1 MTTHTTL
8 ASPPSAAGSLNFAIR
23 PACES
28 DVRDLMR
35 MIRELAQFE
44 TLEHE
49 LKTTETALHN
59 WLFGPY
65 PAAAALIATV
75 DGVRAGYAVYFH
87 TFSSFMG
94 KPGIFLE
101 DVYVRP
107 QFRRRG
113 LGSALLKAVAR
124 IGVARGC
131 GRFEW
136 IALHWNQTALKFYE
150 SLGSRVLEDWVL
162 LRMNSQEMRTLA
174 GVEVKAT

>member
-1 MTTHTTL
+1 MSTTL
-8 ASPPSAAGSLNFAIR
+8 ASPLSATGRVNFTIR

-49 LKTTETALHN
+49 LEATETSLRD
-59 WLFGPY
+59 WLFGGH

-75 DGVRAGYAVYFH
+75 DGMRAGYAVYFH
-87 TFSSFMG
+87 TFSSFAG
-94 KPGIFLE
+94 RPGIFLE

-107 QFRRRG
+107 PYRRRG

-124 IGVARGC
+124 IGVERGC

-136 IALHWNQTALKFYE
+136 IALRWNETALKFYQN
-150 SLGSRVLEDWVL
+150 LGARVMDDWVM
-162 LRMNSQEMRTLA
+162 LRMETADMRELAEVASQS
-174 GVEVKAT
+174 

>member
-1 MTTHTTL
+1 MSTKL
-8 ASPPSAAGSLNFAIR
+8 ASPLSATSLVSFTIR

-28 DVRDLMR
+28 DARDLMK

-49 LKTTETALHN
+49 LEATETSLRD
-59 WLFGPY
+59 WLFSGH

-87 TFSSFMG
+87 TFSSFAG
-94 KPGIFLE
+94 RPGIFLE

-107 QFRRRG
+107 TFRRRG
-113 LGSALLKAVAR
+113 LGSALLKAVAL
-124 IGVARGC
+124 IGAERGC

-136 IALHWNQTALKFYE
+136 IALRWNETALKFYQN
-150 SLGSRVLEDWVL
+150 LGAKVMDDWAL
-162 LRMNSQEMRTLA
+162 LRMNGREIRNLVGA
-174 GVEVKAT
+174 KEKVAA

>member
-1 MTTHTTL
+1 MSTTL
-8 ASPPSAAGSLNFAIR
+8 ASPLSAAGRVNFTIR

-28 DVRDLMR
+28 DVRDLMK

-49 LKTTETALHN
+49 LEATETSLRE
-59 WLFGPY
+59 WLFSGH

-87 TFSSFMG
+87 TFSSFAG
-94 KPGIFLE
+94 RPGIFLE

-113 LGSALLKAVAR
+113 LGSALLKEVAAIGAV
-124 IGVARGC
+124 RGC

-136 IALHWNQTALKFYE
+136 IALRWNETALKFYQ
-150 SLGSRVLEDWVL
+150 SLGARVMDDWVL
-162 LRMNSQEMRTLA
+162 LRMNSQEIRNLVGA
-174 GVEVKAT
+174 KEKVSA

>member
-1 MTTHTTL
+1 MSTTL
-8 ASPPSAAGSLNFAIR
+8 ASPLSATGLVNFTIR

-28 DVRDLMR
+28 DVRDLMK

-49 LKTTETALHN
+49 LEATETSLRD
-59 WLFGPY
+59 WLFGGH

-75 DGVRAGYAVYFH
+75 DGVRVGYAVYFH
-87 TFSSFMG
+87 TFSSFAG
-94 KPGIFLE
+94 RPGVFLE

-124 IGVARGC
+124 IGAERGC

-136 IALHWNQTALKFYE
+136 IALRWNETALKFYQN
-150 SLGSRVLEDWVL
+150 LGARVLDDWVM
-162 LRMNSQEMRTLA
+162 LRMESAGMRELE
-174 GVEVKAT
+174 EVASPS